1 MSRSRFLFSIATHF
15 VVLYYITVRNT
26 KSQTKLFGY
35 KLQDK
40 RAHFL
45 SCNLYIIFFIIL
57 KGENVGELKKGDFSN
72 FSGIF

>member
-40 RAHFL
+40 HAHFSVVHL
-45 SCNLYIIFFIIL
+45 FCSPLMA
-57 KGENVGELKKGDFSN
+57 GGTRT
-72 FSGIF
+72 